1 MMLVATMVAFTS
13 CDSDRDSNPELVTP
27 SEFTIN
33 NPSVGD
39 ALVDLAKSKSVELT
53 WSQPQFTTMN
63 APVPAKYEVQIS
75 STGSFTTPYD
85 DDADDNTGADYIAL
99 DETYDQCKVD
109 LPTADVAKALEK
121 LNLWDEG
128 NVPTQQQVSI
138 RVRAFV
144 QNASFETLSEVTS
157 NNVVA
162 FNAVPYYVV
171 LKSADPEMWYL
182 VGNMFGAKWG
192 DKPGE
197 TALPMFK
204 IPDYEYDKKTGQGEI
219 NYTNYF
225 TSNDYNEDS
234 KDCDGSGFKIQ
245 PASFDWNYGMTGD
258 NRQKG
263 VIIYRNNNGD
273 DGGHIVA
280 PEAGYY
286 TVVMNTKTREAK
298 FVKYEGD
305 VHDYGTIQL
314 SGTFNDWTNTPML
327 PYNTEGV
334 ENHAWYYVMT
344 VAAGETIQ
352 FKFKIADSWDTNWG
366 FGSADGEIN
375 MSGTCAAGGKNLG
388 LGEGKYVISFNDI
401 TGNFSII
408 QI

>member
-1 MMLVATMVAFTS
+1 MMLVATMVAFAS

-33 NPSVGD
+33 NPSVGE

-63 APVPAKYEVQIS
+63 APVAANYEIQIS
-75 STGSFTTPYD
+75 STGSFTTKYD
-85 DDADDNTGADYIAL
+85 DNADDNTGADYIAL
-99 DETYDQCKVD
+99 DETYSSCKVE
-109 LPTADVAKALEK
+109 LPTSEVAKALEK
-121 LNLWDEG
+121 LNLWEEG
-128 NVPTQQQVSI
+128 NVPNEQQVSV

-157 NNVVA
+157 SNVVA
-162 FNAVPYYVV
+162 FNSVPYYVV
-171 LKSADPEMWYL
+171 LKSAEPEMWFL
-182 VGNMFGAKWG
+182 VGNMFGSKWG
-192 DKPGE
+192 DQPGE

-245 PASFDWNYGMTGD
+245 PASFDWYYGMTGD

-305 VHDYGTIQL
+305 VHDYGTIQIAG
-314 SGTFNDWTNTPML
+314 SFNDWSDTPML

-334 ENHAWYYVMT
+334 ENHAWYYVMN

-352 FKFKIADSWDTNWG
+352 FKFKIAGSWDTNWG
-366 FGSADGEIN
+366 FGSADGEVN
-375 MSGTCAAGGKNLG
+375 MSGACTSGGKNLG

-401 TGNFSII
+401 TGAFSII
-408 QI
+408 QL

>member
-1 MMLVATMVAFTS
+1 MKKIFSYAMMLVATMVAFTS

-75 STGSFTTPYD
+75 STGSFTNRYD

-121 LNLWDEG
+121 LNLWDED
-128 NVPTQQQVSI
+128 NVPAQQQVSV

-192 DKPGE
+192 DKIGE

-225 TSNDYNEDS
+225 TSNDYN
-234 KDCDGSGFKIQ
+234 
-245 PASFDWNYGMTGD
+245 
-258 NRQKG
+258 
-263 VIIYRNNNGD
+263 
-273 DGGHIVA
+273 
-280 PEAGYY
+280 
-286 TVVMNTKTREAK
+286 
-298 FVKYEGD
+298 
-305 VHDYGTIQL
+305 
-314 SGTFNDWTNTPML
+314 
-327 PYNTEGV
+327 
-334 ENHAWYYVMT
+334 
-344 VAAGETIQ
+344 
-352 FKFKIADSWDTNWG
+352 G
-366 FGSADGEIN
+366 FGS
-375 MSGTCAAGGKNLG
+375 GG
-388 LGEGKYVISFNDI
+388 
-401 TGNFSII
+401 
-408 QI
+408 